1 MKRLALLA
9 ATSFAVL
16 GLSPAPAQAC
26 VGTPCTLMCD
36 VYTSHAYRAVLGEH
50 PCPR

>member
-16 GLSPAPAQAC
+16 GLHAAPASAC
-26 VGTPCTLMCD
+26 VGTPCTLACD
-36 VYTSHAYRAVLGEH
+36 IYQSHVYRAVLGEH